1 MGWFSPVKGSYPS
14 LAQVDK
20 TLPVAGDNVAKIQR
34 GTIVALAKDDSG
46 IYNQGVFKIANAT
59 DEILYVSLQDY
70 SDPTAGYA
78 GTAFVP
84 EGGASVPKGGVP
96 AITGIDL
103 GQDGEYETSVFDT
116 TKSYAVGDKLYVAD
130 GVLTTVE
137 GSKVVGFVTS
147 PYDPSSP
154 GDSQRWVNNAVAA
167 GGPDPRLAKR
177 TGARVAVI
185 RFKTAV

>member
-20 TLPVAGDNVAKIQR
+20 TLPVSGDNVASIQR
-34 GTIVALAKDDSG
+34 GTILALAKDESG
-46 IYNQGVFKIANAT
+46 TYKQGVFKIAGAS

-70 SDPTAGYA
+70 NDPTAGYA

-84 EGGASVPKGGVP
+84 AGGQALPDGGVP

-103 GQDGEYETSVFDT
+103 GQDGEYETSVFDPDKT
-116 TKSYAVGDKLYVAD
+116 YNVGDKLYVVG
-130 GVLTTVE
+130 GVLTNAPGT
-137 GSKVVGFVTS
+137 KLVGYVTS
-147 PYDPSSP
+147 PATD
-154 GDSQRWVNNAVAA
+154 RWVNNAIAA
-167 GGPDPRLAKR
+167 KKGETDPRLAIR
-177 TGARVAVI
+177 TGATMSVI